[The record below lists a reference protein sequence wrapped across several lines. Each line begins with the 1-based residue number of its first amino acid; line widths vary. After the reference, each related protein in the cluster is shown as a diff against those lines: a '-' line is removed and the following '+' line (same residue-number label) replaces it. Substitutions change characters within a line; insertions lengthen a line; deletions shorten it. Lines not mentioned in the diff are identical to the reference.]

1 MTIGA
6 FAMMSLGSFRRVVR
20 AAASGKA
27 AGAIG
32 VFLLSV
38 TTAAPAAGQDVIA
51 RVKDY
56 YANASYEEAL
66 KELAQVRPA
75 GPLTSVT
82 DAAAYQ
88 VFCLVAL
95 GREQEATEAIAAIV
109 RVDPL
114 YHPDETTVAPRIWN
128 FFEKVRRPLLPA
140 IVRQLYASAK
150 DRLERKEAAEAK
162 KDLDRVIALLDEI
175 GTSED
180 QDLADLRTLALGFR
194 DLATINAA
202 RAAAPPPPP
211 SLPVKPIAAMPP
223 PAPAAAPR
231 VPVVYSSTDPTVA
244 PPVVVSRTLPSWR
257 AVTAVERL
265 QTFRGQLEI
274 LVDEKGAVLSS
285 RMVRPLRPDY
295 DPELLKMVPS
305 WKFKPAMKDGKPV
318 RYRYLMDLEL
328 NGGRD

>member
-1 MTIGA
+1 
-6 FAMMSLGSFRRVVR
+6 MMSLGSFRRVLRV
-20 AAASGKA
+20 AASGKA

-32 VFLLSV
+32 ALLLSV
-38 TTAAPAAGQDVIA
+38 ALPAPAAGQDVIA

-95 GREQEATEAIAAIV
+95 GREQEATAAITAIV

-114 YHPDETTVAPRIWN
+114 YHPDETAVAPRIWN

-150 DRLERKEAAEAK
+150 ERLERKEAAEAK
-162 KDLDRVIALLDEI
+162 KDLDRVITLLDEM
-175 GTSED
+175 GTSGD
-180 QDLADLRTLALGFR
+180 QSLADLRTLALGFR
-194 DLATINAA
+194 DLAAINAA

-211 SLPVKPIAAMPP
+211 VLPVRPITAAAS
-223 PAPAAAPR
+223 PAPAAPR
-231 VPVVYSSTDPTVA
+231 EPIVYSPTDPTVT
-244 PPVVVSRTLPSWR
+244 PPVVVSRTLPPWR

-274 LVDEKGAVLSS
+274 VVDERGKVLSS
-285 RMVRPLRPDY
+285 RMVKGLRPDY
-295 DPELLKMVPS
+295 DPVLLKTVPS
-305 WKFKPAMKDGKPV
+305 WTFKPATKDGKPV